1 VPADA
6 ATIAGA
12 DLDAMTVQTSI
23 RISGLRLIG
32 GAAPISLGLGT
43 FLIGRGATANV
54 RIEDPQASR
63 SHASIVV
70 APAGVTVED
79 LKTVNGTR
87 LNGVEVKAP
96 VAVKTGD
103 VIQFGGTEFK
113 IEVVTS

>member
-1 VPADA
+1 
-6 ATIAGA
+6 
-12 DLDAMTVQTSI
+12 MTVQTSI
-23 RISGLRLIG
+23 RISGVRLVG
-32 GAAPISLGLGT
+32 GAAPISLGIGT
-43 FLIGRGATANV
+43 FLVGRGTTANV

-70 APAGVTVED
+70 AATGVTVED

-87 LNGVEVKAP
+87 LNGVEVKTT

-103 VIQFGGTEFK
+103 VVRFGGTEFK